1 MTHEEQSKVL
11 QEIRDTLKGRKSPIP
26 VLVIEDNPIDAD
38 VAMAKLQAAGAVA
51 TWAKDS
57 KETQDY
63 LRSND
68 PYLVFLDMKLGS
80 MSGLVVLDFIRLM
93 KPKVDV
99 LILTGAYDHDSAEC
113 KEALKKGARGVYL
126 KPLSDDTIR
135 ILFTAP

>member
-1 MTHEEQSKVL
+1 MTPEEQSKVL
-11 QEIRDTLKGRKSPIP
+11 QEIRDTLKGRKAPVH
-26 VLVIEDNPIDAD
+26 VLVVEDNPVDAD
-38 VAMAKLQAAGAVA
+38 VAVTKLHNAGAVA

-63 LRSND
+63 LRSNE
-68 PYLVFLDMKLGS
+68 PHLVFLDMKLGN

-113 KEALKKGARGVYL
+113 KEALKKGARGVFL
-126 KPLSDDTIR
+126 KPLSDATIR
-135 ILFTAP
+135 LLLTAP